1 MIIALY
7 KSTFTIPYH
16 TVWPSWCRC
25 HSLSLASV
33 KSRLVLPFWY
43 RLTRVV
49 PDKVSLNVCS
59 VHASLTATTTWYYFR
74 LWLLFHLNLG
84 LLVPPWVFLLHNCW
98 RLVKW
103 NLYLPNVVPAIQL
116 SVLKHRSEHK
126 ALTVTTDLALF
137 FLHLPM
143 DSRRDVAPFTLVY
156 IHLSVI

>member
-1 MIIALY
+1 MAVISSESGSA
-7 KSTFTIPYH
+7 
-16 TVWPSWCRC
+16 
-25 HSLSLASV
+25 
-33 KSRLVLPFWY
+33 
-43 RLTRVV
+43 
-49 PDKVSLNVCS
+49 CS
-59 VHASLTATTTWYYFR
+59 P
-74 LWLLFHLNLG
+74 LG
-84 LLVPPWVFLLHNCW
+84 LPLTQLLE
-98 RLVKW
+98 W